1 MSTPD
6 AKPRGRILIVEDDV
20 DVLEVLKLMLEGEGH
35 TVVVADCGSDAL
47 EAARAKPFDLI
58 VMDVSMPEMSG
69 IEVAQA
75 LRAGEDTA
83 DVRIVLHT
91 AVDKRWV
98 EERFSDYD
106 LFVTKADDTDR
117 LVEQVAELLSAPRV
131 PRGSE
136 PAEAMYSGEEVL
148 RAQQA
153 LRSAIGLG
161 PEAFPEHAFIGLL
174 DGEIEQLRKIGKTG
188 AEIEALISD
197 AIGRPLSLPAV
208 AHAS

>member
-1 MSTPD
+1 MEG
-6 AKPRGRILIVEDDV
+6 KRILVVDDEPQITRV
-20 DVLEVLKLMLEGEGH
+20 LRRSLAAHRYDVRVAADGE
-35 TVVVADCGSDAL
+35 SAL
-47 EAARAKPFDLI
+47 DTLRDFNPDLI
-58 VMDVSMPEMSG
+58 ITDLSMPEMSG

-136 PAEAMYSGEEVL
+136 PAEPVYSREEVL

-161 PEAFPEHAFIGLL
+161 PESFPEHTVVGLL
-174 DGEIEQLRKIGKTG
+174 DGEIEQLRKIGKTA

-197 AIGRPLSLPAV
+197 AIGRPLSLAAAAPG
-208 AHAS
+208 

>member
-6 AKPRGRILIVEDDV
+6 ATPRGRILIVEDDV

-131 PRGSE
+131 PRGSA
-136 PAEAMYSGEEVL
+136 PAEPTYSGEEVQ

-161 PEAFPEHAFIGLL
+161 PEAIPEHAFIGLL
-174 DGEIEQLRKIGKTG
+174 DGEIEQLRKIGKTA

-208 AHAS
+208 AHSS